1 MNGDFELFT
10 DDEVDDMVTK
20 LEAQSRALWDERQ
33 LLKARQ
39 VALQPALE
47 AAQQE
52 QARRRAGKADPALM
66 QTVGRDVTP
75 KEAKGKRG

>member
-10 DDEVDDMVTK
+10 DEEVDDMVSK
-20 LEAQSRALWDERQ
+20 LEDQSRALWEERQ

-39 VALQPALE
+39 ASLQPALE

-52 QARRRAGKADPALM
+52 QARRREGKADPALT
-66 QTVGRDVTP
+66 QTVGRDATP
-75 KEAKGKRG
+75 KGKKG